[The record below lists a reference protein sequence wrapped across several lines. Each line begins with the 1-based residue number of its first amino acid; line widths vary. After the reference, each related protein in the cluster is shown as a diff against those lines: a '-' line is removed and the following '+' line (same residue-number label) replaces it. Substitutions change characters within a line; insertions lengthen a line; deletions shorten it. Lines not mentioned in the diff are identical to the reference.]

1 VAYLTINGFEAM
13 LLVLALIWRQ
23 YWVATFMLLAL
34 IAPIYNQIK
43 LYQEPTQQNY
53 VRYLLA
59 SNPFVALI
67 QIISGLLVGGYFG

>member
-13 LLVLALIWRQ
+13 LLVLALIWGQ
-23 YWVATFMLLAL
+23 YWVAAFMLLAL
-34 IAPIYNQIK
+34 VAPIYNQIK